1 MFSFIT
7 RVRPKT
13 FTEFRMY
20 CLNFEKVAAGA
31 ELGLYVNMQNL
42 AAVGAGSE

>member
-1 MFSFIT
+1 
-7 RVRPKT
+7 
-13 FTEFRMY
+13 MY